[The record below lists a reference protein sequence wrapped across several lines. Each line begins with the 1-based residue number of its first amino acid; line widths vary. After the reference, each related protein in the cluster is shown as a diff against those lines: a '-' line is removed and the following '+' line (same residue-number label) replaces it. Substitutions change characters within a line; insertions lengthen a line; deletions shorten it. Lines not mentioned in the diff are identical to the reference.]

1 MNFDADDSSIIM
13 TKVLWDRVDSD
24 EMFKNPQQSHHNNV
38 HATFIFSSN
47 WKEFCTSFKMQLQIS
62 KIFKDFNFF

>member
-13 TKVLWDRVDSD
+13 IKVLWDRVDSD
-24 EMFKNPQQSHHNNV
+24 EMFKNPQQSHHDNV

-47 WKEFCTSFKMQLQIS
+47 
-62 KIFKDFNFF
+62 